1 MRHNLAIIGFGGMGS
16 FHYKKLLKGQEI
28 VCTGVWD
35 IREERREYAESFGL
49 HAYESLEDLL
59 ADESIEIV
67 LIATPNDCHHPIALQ
82 ALAAGKHVICEK
94 PVTLNTQLLTE
105 MLEAAEQA
113 GKLLTVH
120 QNRRWDRG
128 YRIVHQVMAEGKL
141 GEIYRIES
149 RVHGAHGIP
158 GDWRQDPK
166 QGGGMVYDWG
176 IHLLDQAV
184 MLFPEAKIRSV
195 YATLNHVTNTEVD
208 DGFFVDLLFD
218 NGIHYIVEVGTS
230 HFITLPRWMVMGQ
243 DGTMLLDNWGL
254 EGKIV
259 CAHGVDDKDVVPVVT
274 AAGLTKT
281 MAPRRED
288 TIQTLDIPDIWPDI
302 GEYYRNITAVLE
314 GRESPIVTPPQMLR
328 VMRLIQA
335 VFASARTG
343 ESIPFEIETG
353 NE

>member
-1 MRHNLAIIGFGGMGS
+1 MRHNMAIIGFGGMGS
-16 FHYKKLLKGQEI
+16 FHYKKLLKEQEI

-35 IREERREYAESFGL
+35 IKAERRQYAAELGL
-49 HAYESLEDLL
+49 HAYTSLEDLL
-59 ADESIEIV
+59 ADDGIEIV
-67 LIATPNDCHHPIALQ
+67 LIATPNDVHHPIALQ

-94 PVTLNTQLLTE
+94 PVTLNATLITE
-105 MLEAAEQA
+105 MLEAADKA

-128 YRIVHQVMAEGKL
+128 YVIMQQIL
-141 GEIYRIES
+141 GEGILGDLYRIES

-184 MLFPEAKIRSV
+184 MLFPDAKIRSV
-195 YATLNHVTNTEVD
+195 YATLNHVTNEQTD
-208 DGFFVDLLFD
+208 DGFFIDLLYD
-218 NGIHYIVEVGTS
+218 NGVHYIVEVGTS
-230 HFITLPRWMVMGQ
+230 HFITLPRWMVLGR
-243 DGTMLLDNWGL
+243 DGTLMLDKWGL

-259 CAHGVDDKDVVPVVT
+259 CAHGEDDKDVVPVVT

-281 MAPRRED
+281 MAPRREEN
-288 TIQTLDIPDIWPDI
+288 IQTLDIPDIWPDL

-314 GRESPIVTPPQMLR
+314 GRESPIVTPAQMLR
-328 VMRLIQA
+328 VMRLIDK
-335 VFASARTG
+335 VFEAAECG
-343 ESIPFEIETG
+343 QVLPFEE
-353 NE
+353 

>member
-1 MRHNLAIIGFGGMGS
+1 MQHNMAIIGFGGMGS
-16 FHYKKLLKGQEI
+16 FHYKKLLKEQEI

-35 IREERREYAESFGL
+35 IKLERRQYAAELGL
-49 HAYESLEDLL
+49 HVYGSLEEVL
-59 ADESIEIV
+59 ADDSIEIV
-67 LIATPNDCHHPIALQ
+67 LIATPNDVHHPIALQ

-94 PVTLNTQLLTE
+94 PVTLNAALLTE
-105 MLEAAEQA
+105 MLEAADKA

-128 YRIVHQVMAEGKL
+128 YRIVHQVLGEGVL

-184 MLFPEAKIRSV
+184 MLFPEAKITSV
-195 YATLNHVTNTEVD
+195 YATLNHVTNEQTD
-208 DGFFVDLLFD
+208 DGFFIDLLFD
-218 NGIHYIVEVGTS
+218 NGVHYTVEVGTS
-230 HFITLPRWMVMGQ
+230 HFITLPRWMVMGR

-259 CAHGVDDKDVVPVVT
+259 CAHGEDDTDVVPVVT

-281 MAPRRED
+281 MAPRREE
-288 TIQTLDIPDIWPDI
+288 TIQTLDIPDIWPDL

-314 GRESPIVTPPQMLR
+314 GRESPIVTPEQMLR
-328 VMRLIQA
+328 VMRLIDTVFEAARVGQA
-335 VFASARTG
+335 L
-343 ESIPFEIETG
+343 PFEA
-353 NE
+353 

>member
-1 MRHNLAIIGFGGMGS
+1 MIHKMGIIGFGGMGS
-16 FHYKKLLKGQEI
+16 FHYKKLLQGQEI

-35 IREERREYAESFGL
+35 IKPERRQYAESFGL

-67 LIATPNDCHHPIALQ
+67 LIATPNDVHHTIAIQ
-82 ALAAGKHVICEK
+82 ALEAGKHVICEK
-94 PVTLNTQLLTE
+94 PVTLNTKLLTE
-105 MLEAAEQA
+105 MLEAADKA

-128 YRIVHQVMAEGKL
+128 YRIVRQIL
-141 GEIYRIES
+141 GEGVLGEVYRIES

-184 MLFPEAKIRSV
+184 MLFPEAKISSV
-195 YATLNHVTNTEVD
+195 YATLNHVTNTETD
-208 DGFFVDLLFD
+208 DGFFIDLTFD
-218 NGIHYIVEVGTS
+218 NGVHYVVEVGTS

-254 EGKIV
+254 EGRIV
-259 CAHGVDDKDVVPVVT
+259 CAHGEDDKDVVPVVT

-288 TIQTLDIPDIWPDI
+288 TIKTLDIPDIWPDI
-302 GEYYRNITAVLE
+302 GEYYRNITACLE
-314 GRESPIVTPPQMLR
+314 GRESPIVTPDQMRR
-328 VMRLIQA
+328 VMRLIEA
-335 VFASARTG
+335 VFESARIG
-343 ESIPFEIETG
+343 QVVEFEK
-353 NE
+353 

>member
-1 MRHNLAIIGFGGMGS
+1 MQHNMAIIGFGGMGS
-16 FHYKKLLKGQEI
+16 FHYKKLLKEQEI

-35 IREERREYAESFGL
+35 VKPERREYAASLGL
-49 HAYESLEDLL
+49 HVYGSLEEVL
-59 ADESIEIV
+59 ADDSIEIV
-67 LIATPNDCHHPIALQ
+67 LIATPNDVHHPIALQ
-82 ALAAGKHVICEK
+82 ALASGKHVICEK
-94 PVTLNTQLLTE
+94 PVTLNAKLLTE
-105 MLEAAEQA
+105 MLETADKA

-128 YRIVHQVMAEGKL
+128 YRIVHQVL
-141 GEIYRIES
+141 GEGVLGEVYRIES

-184 MLFPEAKIRSV
+184 MLFPEAKIQSV
-195 YATLNHVTNTEVD
+195 YATLNHVTNEQTD
-208 DGFFVDLLFD
+208 DGFFIDLLFD
-218 NGIHYIVEVGTS
+218 NGVHYIVEVGTS
-230 HFITLPRWMVMGQ
+230 HFITLPRWMVMGR

-259 CAHGVDDKDVVPVVT
+259 CAHGEDDKDVVPVVT

-281 MAPRRED
+281 MAPRREE
-288 TIQTLDIPDIWPDI
+288 TIKTLDIPDIWPDI

-314 GRESPIVTPPQMLR
+314 GRESPIVTPAQMLR
-328 VMRLIQA
+328 VMRLIDTVFEAARVGQA
-335 VFASARTG
+335 L
-343 ESIPFEIETG
+343 PFEA
-353 NE
+353 

>member
-1 MRHNLAIIGFGGMGS
+1 MTHKMGIIGFGGMGS
-16 FHYKKLLKGQEI
+16 FHYKKLLKEQEI
-28 VCTGVWD
+28 VATGVWD
-35 IREERREYAESFGL
+35 IKEERREYARSFGL
-49 HAYESLEDLL
+49 HIYESLEDLL
-59 ADESIEIV
+59 ADDSIEIV
-67 LIATPNDCHHPIALQ
+67 LIATPNDVHHSIAIQALQ
-82 ALAAGKHVICEK
+82 AGKHVICEK
-94 PVTLNTQLLTE
+94 PVTLNAKLLTE
-105 MLEAAEQA
+105 MLDAADKA

-128 YRIVHQVMAEGKL
+128 YRIVHQVMDEGVL
-141 GEIYRIES
+141 GDVYRIES

-184 MLFPEAKIRSV
+184 MLFLDAKIRSV
-195 YATLNHVTNTEVD
+195 YATLNHVTNEQTD
-208 DGFFVDLLFD
+208 DGFFIDLTFD
-218 NGIHYIVEVGTS
+218 NGIHYTVEVGTS
-230 HFITLPRWMVMGQ
+230 HFITLPRWMVMGR

-259 CAHGVDDKDVVPVVT
+259 CAHGEDDKDVVPVVT

-288 TIQTLDIPDIWPDI
+288 TIRTLPIPDIWPDI

-314 GRESPIVTPPQMLR
+314 GRESPIVTPDQMRR
-328 VMRLIQA
+328 VMRLIDTVFEAARCGQA
-335 VFASARTG
+335 V
-343 ESIPFEIETG
+343 IFEE
-353 NE
+353 

>member
-1 MRHNLAIIGFGGMGS
+1 MQHNMAIIGFGGMGS
-16 FHYKKLLKGQEI
+16 HHYLKLLQGQEI

-35 IREERREYAESFGL
+35 IKPERREYAESMGL
-49 HAYESLEDLL
+49 HAYGSLVEVL

-94 PVTLNTQLLTE
+94 PVTLNATLLTE
-105 MLEAAEQA
+105 MLEAADKA

-128 YRIVHQVMAEGKL
+128 YRIVHRVMGEGVL
-141 GEIYRIES
+141 GDVYRIES

-184 MLFPEAKIRSV
+184 MLFPDAKITSV
-195 YATLNHVTNTEVD
+195 YVTLNHVTNEEVD
-208 DGFFVDLLFD
+208 DGFFIDLTFD

-230 HFITLPRWMVMGQ
+230 HFITLPRWLVLGQ
-243 DGTMLLDNWGL
+243 NGTLMLDNWGL
-254 EGKIV
+254 EGKTV
-259 CAHGVDDKDVVPVVT
+259 CAHGEDDKDVIPVVT

-288 TIQTLDIPDIWPDI
+288 TIRTLDIPDIWPDL
-302 GEYYRNITAVLE
+302 GEYYRNIVACLE
-314 GRESPIVTPPQMLR
+314 GRESPIVTPAQMLR
-328 VMRLIQA
+328 VMRLIDT
-335 VFASARTG
+335 VFEAARVG
-343 ESIPFEIETG
+343 QVLPFEG
-353 NE
+353 

>member
-1 MRHNLAIIGFGGMGS
+1 MRHKMAIIGFGGMGS
-16 FHYKKLLKGQEI
+16 FHYKKLLKEQEI

-35 IREERREYAESFGL
+35 IRECRRQYAAELGL
-49 HAYESLEDLL
+49 HVYGSLEEVL
-59 ADESIEIV
+59 ADDSIEIV

-94 PVTLNTQLLTE
+94 PVTLNAALLTE
-105 MLEAAEQA
+105 MLEAADKA

-128 YRIVHQVMAEGKL
+128 YVILQQVMGEGVL
-141 GEIYRIES
+141 GEVYRIES

-176 IHLLDQAV
+176 VHLLDQAV
-184 MLFPEAKIRSV
+184 MLFPEAKITSV
-195 YATLNHVTNTEVD
+195 YATLNHVTNEQTD
-208 DGFFVDLLFD
+208 DGLFNDLLYD
-218 NGIHYIVEVGTS
+218 NGIHYTVEVGTS
-230 HFITLPRWMVMGQ
+230 HFITLPRWMVLGR
-243 DGTMLLDNWGL
+243 DGTLMLDKWGL

-259 CAHGVDDKDVVPVVT
+259 CAHGEDDKDVVPVVT

-281 MAPRRED
+281 MAPRREE
-288 TIQTLDIPDIWPDI
+288 TIKTLDIPDIWPDL

-314 GRESPIVTPPQMLR
+314 GRESPIVTPAQMLR

-343 ESIPFEIETG
+343 EVIPFEIPFEA
-353 NE
+353 

>member
-1 MRHNLAIIGFGGMGS
+1 MQHNLAIIGFGGMGS
-16 FHYKKLLKGQEI
+16 FHYKKLLKDQEI

-35 IREERREYAESFGL
+35 IKPERREYAADLGL
-49 HAYESLEDLL
+49 HVYTSLEDLL
-59 ADESIEIV
+59 ADDSIEIV
-67 LIATPNDCHHPIALQ
+67 LIATPNDVHHPIAIAALQ
-82 ALAAGKHVICEK
+82 AGKHVICEK
-94 PVTLNTQLLTE
+94 PVTLNAKLLTE
-105 MLEAAEQA
+105 MLEAAQAA

-128 YRIVHQVMAEGKL
+128 YRIVHQIL
-141 GEIYRIES
+141 GEGILGDVYRIES

-184 MLFPEAKIRSV
+184 MLFPEAKITSV
-195 YATLNHVTNTEVD
+195 YATLNHVTNEQTD
-208 DGFFVDLLFD
+208 DGFFIDLLFD

-230 HFITLPRWMVMGQ
+230 HFITLPRWMVMGR

-259 CAHGVDDKDVVPVVT
+259 CAHGEDDKDVVPVVT

-281 MAPRRED
+281 MAPRREE
-288 TIQTLDIPDIWPDI
+288 TIKTLDIPDIWPDL
-302 GEYYRNITAVLE
+302 GEYYRNITACLE
-314 GRESPIVTPPQMLR
+314 GRESPIVTPSQMLR
-328 VMRLIQA
+328 VMRLIEA

-343 ESIPFEIETG
+343 EVIRFEIPLEP
-353 NE
+353 

>member
-1 MRHNLAIIGFGGMGS
+1 MQHNMAIIGFGGMGS
-16 FHYKKLLKGQEI
+16 FHYKKLLKEQEI

-35 IREERREYAESFGL
+35 VKPERREYAASLGL
-49 HAYESLEDLL
+49 HAYGSLEDLL
-59 ADESIEIV
+59 ADDSIEIV
-67 LIATPNDCHHPIALQ
+67 LIATPNDVHHPIALQ

-94 PVTLNTQLLTE
+94 PVTLNAALLTE
-105 MLEAAEQA
+105 MLEAADKA

-128 YRIVHQVMAEGKL
+128 YRIVHQVMGEGVL
-141 GEIYRIES
+141 GEVYRIES

-184 MLFPEAKIRSV
+184 MLFPDAKITSV
-195 YATLNHVTNTEVD
+195 YATLNHVTNEQTD
-208 DGFFVDLLFD
+208 DGFFIDLLFD
-218 NGIHYIVEVGTS
+218 NGIHYTVEVGTS
-230 HFITLPRWMVMGQ
+230 HFITLPRWMVMGR

-259 CAHGVDDKDVVPVVT
+259 CAHGEDDTDVVPVVT

-281 MAPRRED
+281 MAPRREE
-288 TIQTLDIPDIWPDI
+288 TIQTLDIPDIWPDL

-314 GRESPIVTPPQMLR
+314 GRESPIVTPAQMLR
-328 VMRLIQA
+328 VMRLIDT
-335 VFASARTG
+335 VFEAARVG
-343 ESIPFEIETG
+343 KVLSFEE
-353 NE
+353 

>member
-1 MRHNLAIIGFGGMGS
+1 MMHKMAIIGFGGMGS
-16 FHYKKLLKGQEI
+16 FHYKKLLQGQEI

-35 IREERREYAESFGL
+35 IKPERRQYAESFGL

-67 LIATPNDCHHPIALQ
+67 LIATPNDVHHTIAIQ
-82 ALAAGKHVICEK
+82 ALEAGKHVICEK
-94 PVTLNTQLLTE
+94 PVTLNTKLLTE
-105 MLEAAEQA
+105 MLEAADKA

-128 YRIVHQVMAEGKL
+128 YGIVRQIL
-141 GEIYRIES
+141 GEGVLGEVYRIES

-158 GDWRQDPK
+158 GDWRQDPM

-184 MLFPEAKIRSV
+184 MLFPEAKISSV
-195 YATLNHVTNTEVD
+195 YATLNHVTNTETD
-208 DGFFVDLLFD
+208 DGFFIDLLFD

-254 EGKIV
+254 EGRIV
-259 CAHGVDDKDVVPVVT
+259 CAHGEDDKDVVPVVT

-288 TIQTLDIPDIWPDI
+288 TIKTLDIPDIWPDI
-302 GEYYRNITAVLE
+302 GEYYRNITACLE
-314 GRESPIVTPPQMLR
+314 GRESPIVTPDQMLR
-328 VMRLIQA
+328 VMRLIEA
-335 VFASARTG
+335 VFESARIG
-343 ESIPFEIETG
+343 QVVEFEK
-353 NE
+353 

>member
-16 FHYKKLLKGQEI
+16 FHYKKLLKEQEI

-35 IREERREYAESFGL
+35 IKPERREYAESLGL
-49 HAYESLEDLL
+49 HAYTSLEDLL
-59 ADESIEIV
+59 ADDNIEIV

-94 PVTLNTQLLTE
+94 PVTLNTALLTE
-105 MLEAAEQA
+105 MLEAADKA

-128 YRIVHQVMAEGKL
+128 YRIVHQVL
-141 GEIYRIES
+141 GEGTLGEVYRIES

-158 GDWRQDPK
+158 GDWRRDPA

-184 MLFPEAKIRSV
+184 MLFPDAKIKSV
-195 YATLNHVTNTEVD
+195 YATLNHVTNEQTD
-208 DGFFVDLLFD
+208 DGFFIDLLYD
-218 NGIHYIVEVGTS
+218 NGIHYTVEVGTS
-230 HFITLPRWMVMGQ
+230 HFITLPRWMVLGR
-243 DGTMLLDNWGL
+243 DGTLMLDNWGL

-259 CAHGVDDKDVVPVVT
+259 CAHGEDDKDVVPVVT

-281 MAPRRED
+281 MAPRREE
-288 TIQTLDIPDIWPDI
+288 TIQTLDIPDIWPDL

-314 GRESPIVTPPQMLR
+314 GRESPIVTPAQMLR
-328 VMRLIQA
+328 VMRLVDTA
-335 VFASARTG
+335 FEAARTG
-343 ESIPFEIETG
+343 EVIPFEFPFEA
-353 NE
+353 

>member
-1 MRHNLAIIGFGGMGS
+1 MMHKMAIIGFGGMGS
-16 FHYKKLLKGQEI
+16 FHYKKLLQGQEI

-35 IREERREYAESFGL
+35 IKPERRQYAESFGL
-49 HAYESLEDLL
+49 HAYGSLEDLL

-67 LIATPNDCHHPIALQ
+67 LIATPNDVHHTIAIQ
-82 ALAAGKHVICEK
+82 ALEAGKHVICEK
-94 PVTLNTQLLTE
+94 PVTLNTKLLTE
-105 MLEAAEQA
+105 MLEAADAA

-128 YRIVHQVMAEGKL
+128 YRIVHQIL
-141 GEIYRIES
+141 GEGILGDVYRIES

-184 MLFPEAKIRSV
+184 MLYPGAKISSV
-195 YATLNHVTNTEVD
+195 YATLNHVTNTETD
-208 DGFFVDLLFD
+208 DGFFIDLLFD

-254 EGKIV
+254 EGRIV
-259 CAHGVDDKDVVPVVT
+259 CAHGEDDKDVVPVVT

-288 TIQTLDIPDIWPDI
+288 TIKTLDIPDIWPDI
-302 GEYYRNITAVLE
+302 GEYYRNITACLE
-314 GRESPIVTPPQMLR
+314 GRESPIVTPDQMRR
-328 VMRLIQA
+328 VMRLIEA
-335 VFASARTG
+335 VFESARIG
-343 ESIPFEIETG
+343 QVVEFEK
-353 NE
+353 

>member
-1 MRHNLAIIGFGGMGS
+1 MQHNMAIIGFGGMGS
-16 FHYKKLLKGQEI
+16 FHYKKLLKEQEI

-35 IREERREYAESFGL
+35 VKPERREYAASLGL
-49 HAYESLEDLL
+49 HAYGSLEEVL
-59 ADESIEIV
+59 ADDSIEIV
-67 LIATPNDCHHPIALQ
+67 LIATPNDVHHPIALQ

-94 PVTLNTQLLTE
+94 PVTLNAKLLTE
-105 MLEAAEQA
+105 MLEAADKA

-128 YRIVHQVMAEGKL
+128 YRIVHQVLGEDVL

-184 MLFPEAKIRSV
+184 MLFPEAKIQSV
-195 YATLNHVTNTEVD
+195 YATLNHVTNEQTD
-208 DGFFVDLLFD
+208 DGFFIDLLFD

-230 HFITLPRWMVMGQ
+230 HFIPLPRWMVMGR

-259 CAHGVDDKDVVPVVT
+259 CAHGEDDKDVVPVVT

-281 MAPRRED
+281 MAPRREE
-288 TIQTLDIPDIWPDI
+288 TIKTLDIPDIWPDI
-302 GEYYRNITAVLE
+302 GEYYRNITACLE
-314 GRESPIVTPPQMLR
+314 GRESPIVTPAQMLR
-328 VMRLIQA
+328 VMRLIDTVFEAARVGQA
-335 VFASARTG
+335 L
-343 ESIPFEIETG
+343 PFEA
-353 NE
+353 

>member
-1 MRHNLAIIGFGGMGS
+1 MRHNMAIIGFGGMGS
-16 FHYKKLLKGQEI
+16 FHYKKLLTEQEI

-35 IREERREYAESFGL
+35 IKPERREYAESLGL
-49 HAYESLEDLL
+49 HAYTSLEDLL
-59 ADESIEIV
+59 ADDGIEIV
-67 LIATPNDCHHPIALQ
+67 LIATPNDVHHPIALQ

-94 PVTLNTQLLTE
+94 PVTLNGALLTE
-105 MLEAAEQA
+105 MLEAADKA

-128 YRIVHQVMAEGKL
+128 YVIMQQILDEGIL
-141 GEIYRIES
+141 GDLYRIES

-184 MLFPEAKIRSV
+184 MLFPDAKIKSV
-195 YATLNHVTNTEVD
+195 YATLNHVTNEQTD
-208 DGFFVDLLFD
+208 DGFFIDLLFD
-218 NGIHYIVEVGTS
+218 NGIHYVVEVGTS
-230 HFITLPRWMVMGQ
+230 HCITLPRWMVLGR
-243 DGTMLLDNWGL
+243 DGTLMLDKWGL

-259 CAHGVDDKDVVPVVT
+259 CAHGEDDKDVVPVVT

-281 MAPRRED
+281 MAPRREE
-288 TIQTLDIPDIWPDI
+288 TIQTLDIPDIWPDL

-314 GRESPIVTPPQMLR
+314 GRESPIVTPAQMLR
-328 VMRLIQA
+328 VMRLIDT
-335 VFASARTG
+335 VFEAARVG
-343 ESIPFEIETG
+343 QVLPFEE
-353 NE
+353 